1 MNIEILLS
9 KSIKKFKETIQIIA
23 PLIILYTI
31 LSYLFTPPILRTYQ
45 LEQNFE
51 IILSQI
57 NSQDVI
63 FSILLILI
71 FSLYTIIINQFIFT
85 NIKKTVF
92 KLSHTINT
100 LILLFIIYGIL
111 IVSFLLLILVV
122 PFPDLVL
129 ILFVI
134 LYVALFFTIYIK
146 IDYHKSYLESL
157 IIGYMLFIKNFK
169 SIFKLL
175 LIHVL
180 ALIVITYSMVM
191 GGVLVTQIIG
201 AISVI
206 LINILFYMVSYLL
219 SIIWIYFYFSLDKNF
234 VTDKK

>member
-9 KSIKKFKETIQIIA
+9 KSIKKFKETIQTIA

-57 NSQDVI
+57 NSQDLI

-111 IVSFLLLILVV
+111 IVSFLLLILV
-122 PFPDLVL
+122 LV
-129 ILFVI
+129 
-134 LYVALFFTIYIK
+134 K
-146 IDYHKSYLESL
+146 
-157 IIGYMLFIKNFK
+157 
-169 SIFKLL
+169 
-175 LIHVL
+175 
-180 ALIVITYSMVM
+180 
-191 GGVLVTQIIG
+191 
-201 AISVI
+201 
-206 LINILFYMVSYLL
+206 
-219 SIIWIYFYFSLDKNF
+219 
-234 VTDKK
+234 

>member
-9 KSIKKFKETIQIIA
+9 KSIKKFKETIQTIA

-57 NSQDVI
+57 NSQDLI

>member
-57 NSQDVI
+57 NSQDLI

-169 SIFKLL
+169 LIFKLL